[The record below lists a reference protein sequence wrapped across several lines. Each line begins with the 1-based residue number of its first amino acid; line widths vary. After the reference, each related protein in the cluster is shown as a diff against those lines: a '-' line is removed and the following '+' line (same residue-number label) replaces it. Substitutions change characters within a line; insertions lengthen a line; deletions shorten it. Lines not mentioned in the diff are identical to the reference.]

1 MNNEPTKK
9 YFDVAKPG
17 NTAAG
22 SGSRPIIVSN
32 RPILQDPMMRDQTKP
47 MIQPVSTI
55 TNTEAPVLGNDITK
69 IASENSSPE
78 VAAAQLTEPSN
89 VASIVHIRGAKMRRM
104 VSRTLLLVGALVAMA
119 AVGYYGVIFL
129 KK

>member
-32 RPILQDPMMRDQTKP
+32 RPILQDPMMRDESKP
-47 MIQPVSTI
+47 MIQPVPTI
-55 TNTEAPVLGNDITK
+55 ANTEAPILGNDEAKIT
-69 IASENSSPE
+69 SEDSRPE
-78 VAAAQLTEPSN
+78 TATAQLTEPAN
-89 VASIVHIRGAKMRRM
+89 VANIVHIRGAKMRRM
-104 VSRTLLLVGALVAMA
+104 ASLTLLLVGVLVAMA
-119 AVGYYGVIFL
+119 AVGYYGVTFL